1 VNRRP
6 VGYARAVLV
15 DQSWLAVRKSTSSRQ
30 YGRDLERF
38 LGRQLGMRC
47 SNSLLQAGWRME
59 ESRFFREWGC
69 RCGKQIG
76 GSENPS
82 VQATLKAVAEGFAS
96 YANELEKQLF
106 ENDEIVTDGHAIVE
120 DRETPVEEET
130 SFCALLQRDFSVQ
143 SPEGV
148 MPDSRPTMQALLL
161 GRLVTPGLA
170 PVASLF
176 LKIQNVARMPFLV
189 LYVAAAV
196 AVMSGWIYLIAKA
209 IIWLIRDLA
218 I

>member
-1 VNRRP
+1 MVGGTQEHLKPP
-6 VGYARAVLV
+6 VMDVIWNDSSAG
-15 DQSWLAVRKSTSSRQ
+15 SLACGAATA
-30 YGRDLERF
+30 
-38 LGRQLGMRC
+38 
-47 SNSLLQAGWRME
+47 LLQAGWRME
-59 ESRFFREWGC
+59 ESRFFREWGHRC
-69 RCGKQIG
+69 RKQIG

-96 YANELEKQLF
+96 YADELEKQLS
-106 ENDEIVTDGHAIVE
+106 ENGEIVTDGHAIVE

-130 SFCALLQRDFSVQ
+130 SFCALLQQECFVQ
-143 SPEGV
+143 SPEEE

-170 PVASLF
+170 SMASLF
-176 LKIQNVARMPFLV
+176 LTIQNVARVPFLV